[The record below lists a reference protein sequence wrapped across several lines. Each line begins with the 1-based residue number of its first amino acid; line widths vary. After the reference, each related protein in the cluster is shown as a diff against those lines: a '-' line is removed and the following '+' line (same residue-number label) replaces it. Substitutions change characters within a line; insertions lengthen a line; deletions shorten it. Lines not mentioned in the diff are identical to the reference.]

1 MYRMFVWVLID
12 ELTQTPQLW
21 NPKILEG
28 KLHKAE
34 LFLTSS
40 KVTND
45 NLAQDQAMLAQARA
59 LAAKATV
66 MQ

>member
-1 MYRMFVWVLID
+1 MID
-12 ELTQTPQLW
+12 ELNATPQIW

-28 KLHKAE
+28 KIHKAE
-34 LFLTSS
+34 LFLTST
-40 KVTND
+40 KVD
-45 NLAQDQAMLAQARA
+45 NADLAQDQAMLAQARA